1 MKKKVHLVL
10 GSGGARGLAHI
21 GVIEMLERDG
31 YEICEVAGCSMGAVV
46 GGIYCAGYLE
56 NYTQWLRTLTRTSVF
71 SLMDFTLTTKGFIK
85 GEKVLGKMMELTGE
99 QQIENLKIPF
109 TAVATDMMTM
119 EEVHFTKGNL
129 YEALRASIAI
139 PGIFTPVVEKGT
151 VLVDGGVLNPVP
163 MNLIHKQKDAIVVA
177 VNLNGKSKPEDSPQ
191 NEEEA
196 AEKSWLTKFL
206 TSDKSSPPTLSLF
219 DLLQTSYRFTQDR
232 LIALMIEHYKPDI
245 VVEIPRN
252 ACWTFDFH
260 RADELIE
267 MGKEA
272 YQEAVS
278 VTKF

>member
-10 GSGGARGLAHI
+10 GSGGARGIAHI
-21 GVIEMLERDG
+21 GVIEMLEQAG

-56 NYTQWLRTLTRTSVF
+56 PYTAWLRTLTRKDVF
-71 SLMDFTLTTKGFIK
+71 TLMDFTFTTKGFLK
-85 GEKVLGKMMELTGE
+85 GEKVLGKILEMTGE

-119 EEVHFTKGNL
+119 EEVHFSKGSL
-129 YEALRASIAI
+129 FDALRASIAI
-139 PGIFTPVVEKGT
+139 PGVFTPVIENGT
-151 VLVDGGVLNPVP
+151 VLVDGGVLNPLP
-163 MNLIHKQKDAIVVA
+163 LNLIHRQEDALVVA
-177 VNLNGKSKPEDSPQ
+177 VNLNGKSKPEQAQ

-196 AEKSWLTKFL
+196 AEKSWLAKFL
-206 TSDKSSPPTLSLF
+206 YTDQKNAGSNLSLF
-219 DLLQTSYRFTQDR
+219 ELIQTSYRFTQDR
-232 LIALMIEHYKPDI
+232 LIGLMIEHYKPDL

-260 RADELIE
+260 RAGELIE

-272 YQEAVS
+272 YQQAIL

>member
-31 YEICEVAGCSMGAVV
+31 YEICEVAGCSMGAVI
-46 GGIYCAGYLE
+46 GGIYCAGYLDA
-56 NYTQWLRTLTRTSVF
+56 YTTWLRTLTRKDVF
-71 SLMDFTLTTKGFIK
+71 TLMDFTFTTKGFLK
-85 GEKVLGKMMELTGE
+85 GEKVLGKILEMTGE

-119 EEVHFTKGNL
+119 EEVHFSKGSL
-129 YEALRASIAI
+129 FDALRASIAI
-139 PGIFTPVVEKGT
+139 PGVFTPVIENGT

-163 MNLIHKQKDAIVVA
+163 LNLVHKQEGDLVVA
-177 VNLNGKSKPEDSPQ
+177 VNLNGKSKPEQAQ

-196 AEKSWLTKFL
+196 AEKSWLAKFL
-206 TSDKSSPPTLSLF
+206 YTDNKNQAANLSLF
-219 DLLQTSYRFTQDR
+219 ELIQTSYRFTQDR
-232 LIALMIEHYKPDI
+232 LIALMIEHYKPDL

-260 RADELIE
+260 RAGELIE
-267 MGKEA
+267 MGRQA
-272 YQEAVS
+272 YQEAIL

>member
-1 MKKKVHLVL
+1 MKKKVRLVL
-10 GSGGARGLAHI
+10 GSGGARGIAHI

-31 YEICEVAGCSMGAVV
+31 YEICEVAGCSMGAVI
-46 GGIYCAGYLE
+46 GGIYCAGYLDD
-56 NYTQWLRTLTRTSVF
+56 YTAWLRTLTRKDVF
-71 SLMDFTLTTKGFIK
+71 TLMDFTLTTKGFLK
-85 GEKVLGKMMELTGE
+85 GEKVLGKIMEMTGE

-119 EEVHFTKGNL
+119 EEVHFSKGNL
-129 YEALRASIAI
+129 FDALRASIAI
-139 PGIFTPVVEKGT
+139 PGVFTPVIEDGT

-163 MNLIHKQKDAIVVA
+163 LNLVRKQEGDLVVA
-177 VNLNGKSKPEDSPQ
+177 VNLNGKNKPEQAQ

-196 AEKSWLTKFL
+196 DEKSWLAKFL
-206 TSDKSSPPTLSLF
+206 YTDNKNPGANLSLF
-219 DLLQTSYRFTQDR
+219 DLIQTSYRFTQDR
-232 LIALMIEHYKPDI
+232 LISLMIEHYKPDL

-260 RADELIE
+260 RAGELIE